1 MIIGFT
7 CGAFDLLHAGH
18 IAMLKECKEHC
29 EYLIVGLH
37 TDPTID
43 RPTTKNKP
51 VQSIYER
58 YLQLKGCEYV
68 DDIIPYD
75 TEQDLENLLCIED
88 ISIRF
93 LGEEYNNSGIDITG
107 ESICNERNI
116 TIYFTSRKHGESIC
130 NERNI
135 TIYFTSRKHTFSSS
149 ELRNRINESHQ

>member
-68 DDIIPYD
+68 DDTQSKI
-75 TEQDLENLLCIED
+75 
-88 ISIRF
+88 
-93 LGEEYNNSGIDITG
+93 
-107 ESICNERNI
+107 
-116 TIYFTSRKHGESIC
+116 
-130 NERNI
+130 
-135 TIYFTSRKHTFSSS
+135 
-149 ELRNRINESHQ
+149 

>member
-1 MIIGFT
+1 
-7 CGAFDLLHAGH
+7 
-18 IAMLKECKEHC
+18 MLKECKEHC

-51 VQSIYER
+51 IQSVYER

-68 DDIIPYD
+68 DDVIPYD
-75 TEQDLENLLCIED
+75 TEQDLENLLCVED
-88 ISIRF
+88 IDNRF
-93 LGEEYNNSGIDITG
+93 LGEEYNNSGIDIT
-107 ESICNERNI
+107 
-116 TIYFTSRKHGESIC
+116 GESIC

>member
-1 MIIGFT
+1 
-7 CGAFDLLHAGH
+7 
-18 IAMLKECKEHC
+18 
-29 EYLIVGLH
+29 VGLH

-51 VQSIYER
+51 IQSVYER

-68 DDIIPYD
+68 DDVIPYD
-75 TEQDLENLLCIED
+75 TEQDLENLLCVED
-88 ISIRF
+88 IGIRF
-93 LGEEYNNSGIDITG
+93 LGEEYNNSGIYIT
-107 ESICNERNI
+107 
-116 TIYFTSRKHGESIC
+116 GESIC